1 MKSLWKNIINTKNN
15 INDIKK
21 LLNLLINY
29 TEILQKILLLIKM
42 NTNLY
47 VIYLLNVL
55 VKQNMN
61 LLYKHE

>member
-21 LLNLLINY
+21 LLNVLINY